1 MILKNKRGI
10 IRSGIT
16 IALTCFF
23 LTACGGDT
31 PEEPSD
37 TPGTATFNPE
47 ITKEPRVFGA
57 TNRYEDLAKDPC
69 NENFQGWA
77 KETIG
82 FFIQENKGT
91 WPSTEMSFAPTTVTG
106 DIKACEITV
115 TGANITDPDGGD
127 LNNFTVIIATLP
139 DSLNPIDKEISDDI
153 FMEDEDDIL
162 AQANSLN
169 DVDVDKLKNISPITA
184 SAIDYATENNMVDK
198 VKFWRLGNN
207 RQLSAVFADATS
219 GSCLATVLD
228 GVYFEED
235 DRANGGGGWVLV
247 KTEDQ
252 QKETGLNVGGSAGQL
267 AHLLNMQIDG
277 YYGESEELYY
287 ITGK

>member
-1 MILKNKRGI
+1 MLKNKRGI

-16 IALTCFF
+16 IAVTCFF

-37 TPGTATFNPE
+37 APQGTATFNPE
-47 ITKEPRVFGA
+47 ITKEPRSFGA
-57 TNRYEDLAKDPC
+57 TTKYKDLEDLAKDPC
-69 NENFQGWA
+69 SEIFQGWA

-91 WPSTEMSFAPTTVTG
+91 WPSTEMAFTPTTVTG

-153 FMEDEDDIL
+153 FMEGEDIEL
-162 AQANSLN
+162 AEASSLN
-169 DVDVDKLKNISPITA
+169 DVDVDKLKKISPINA
-184 SAIDYATENNMVDK
+184 SAIDYAIENNMVDK
-198 VKFWRLGNN
+198 VKFWRLGNS
-207 RQLSAVFADATS
+207 RQLSGVFTDVTG

-235 DRANGGGGWVLV
+235 NRAKRTCRLP
-247 KTEDQ
+247 DPR
-252 QKETGLNVGGSAGQL
+252 
-267 AHLLNMQIDG
+267 
-277 YYGESEELYY
+277 
-287 ITGK
+287 